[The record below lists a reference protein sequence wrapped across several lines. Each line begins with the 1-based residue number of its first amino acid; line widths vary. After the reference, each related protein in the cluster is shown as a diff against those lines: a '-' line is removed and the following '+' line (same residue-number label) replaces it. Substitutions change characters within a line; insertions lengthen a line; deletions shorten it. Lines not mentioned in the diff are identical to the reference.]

1 MCCQFVVQQYIE
13 TVYRQNAE
21 IKYYLFIVVKFLM
34 FTAAYLFNR
43 NAAEKLTRPIPR
55 YSYYEANNTKSLV
68 LDSFRSKVWC
78 TLEREVKFGET
89 VSYGKLASLSGSPK
103 ASQAVGSAM
112 RNNPVSLIVPC
123 HRVILSS
130 GRSGNYAGGKMNDTK
145 VWLLNHEK
153 TFT

>member
-1 MCCQFVVQQYIE
+1 
-13 TVYRQNAE
+13 
-21 IKYYLFIVVKFLM
+21 M

-68 LDSFRSKVWC
+68 L
-78 TLEREVKFGET
+78 KFGDT